1 MSYSCQ
7 IDQIEIGV
15 QPDVNV
21 CSYVHEQFP
30 EVDFEESQLEG
41 DLHSDTFLYIVTL
54 FFILDPKCVSLS
66 FG

>member
-15 QPDVNV
+15 QPDVEV
-21 CSYVHEQFP
+21 CSYVHEKFS
-30 EVDFEESQLEG
+30 EVEFEESQLEG
-41 DLHSDTFLYIVTL
+41 DLHSYLLSF
-54 FFILDPKCVSLS
+54 FFIVDAKYVSLS